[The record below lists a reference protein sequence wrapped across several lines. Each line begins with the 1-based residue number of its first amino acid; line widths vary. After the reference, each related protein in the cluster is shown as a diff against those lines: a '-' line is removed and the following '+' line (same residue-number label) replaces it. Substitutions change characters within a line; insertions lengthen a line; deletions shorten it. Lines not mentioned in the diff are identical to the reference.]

1 MTEKKLDRT
10 KRVAYTGLFIALV
23 LGIGY
28 AFVLIPNVEFVLA
41 TIFISG
47 ILLGWKTGIV
57 VGTAGELL
65 FSALNPF
72 GSGLVF
78 PLLLFF
84 QILVGGLVGYT
95 GGLLRRVIIYGNSYR
110 KAAIT
115 SATAGFLLTF
125 TYDLFTNLSYPLAAG
140 FDMRGIIATVIAG
153 LGFSLI
159 HIITNTF
166 VFLIFVPYISRLL
179 HKVLLHLE

>member
-1 MTEKKLDRT
+1 MMKKNLDRT
-10 KRVAYTGLFIALV
+10 KKVAFTGLFIALV

-28 AFVLIPNVEFVLA
+28 VFVFIPNVEFVLA

-57 VGTAGELL
+57 VGTIGEML
-65 FSALNPF
+65 FSTLNPF

-78 PLLLFF
+78 PILLLS
-84 QILVGGLVGYT
+84 QILAGGLVGYT
-95 GGLLRRVIIYGNSYR
+95 GGLVRKTILYSNSYR
-110 KAAIT
+110 KAALT

-125 TYDLFTNLSYPLAAG
+125 TYDLLTNLSYPLTAG
-140 FDMRGIIATVIAG
+140 FDMRGIIATTIAG

-159 HIITNTF
+159 HIVTNTF
-166 VFLIFVPYISRLL
+166 VFVLFVPYISRLL
-179 HKVLLHLE
+179 YRALLHLE